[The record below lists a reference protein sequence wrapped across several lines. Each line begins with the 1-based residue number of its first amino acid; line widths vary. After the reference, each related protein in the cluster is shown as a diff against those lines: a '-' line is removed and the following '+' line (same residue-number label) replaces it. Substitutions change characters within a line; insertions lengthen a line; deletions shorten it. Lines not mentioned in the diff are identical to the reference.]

1 MKIEDYKELF
11 DAINEL
17 ENKTNYCAFFNYSGH
32 VKWADFSVSLNKEKY
47 DKKVIE
53 RFCLQNKSEIK
64 KAIQQIH
71 ELIDGKYDG
80 ERLLY
85 IEIFDNYKKYVE
97 IGVPKSRAI
106 KNVCSDYKINKETVL
121 KAISYAKE
129 D

>member
-11 DAINEL
+11 DVLSEL
-17 ENKTNYCAFFNYSGH
+17 ENKTEYCAFFNYSGH

-47 DKKVIE
+47 DKKIIE

-121 KAISYAKE
+121 KAISYAKKV
-129 D
+129 

>member
-11 DAINEL
+11 DVLNEL
-17 ENKTNYCAFFNYSGH
+17 ENKTEYCAFFNYSGH

-64 KAIQQIH
+64 KALKQIYD
-71 ELIDGKYDG
+71 LIDGKYDG

-97 IGVPKSRAI
+97 MGVPKSRAI